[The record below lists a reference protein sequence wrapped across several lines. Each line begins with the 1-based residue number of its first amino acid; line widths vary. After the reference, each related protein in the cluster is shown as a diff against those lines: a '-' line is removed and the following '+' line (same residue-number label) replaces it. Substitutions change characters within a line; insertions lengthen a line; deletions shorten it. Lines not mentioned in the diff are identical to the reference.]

1 MTRAAIDLEW
11 VKDQIYELHFAI
23 QKGVFDK
30 DSEPLFKAKLETLEL
45 VKSQCQDL
53 TGFTIYNSLEME
65 QQSDRM
71 DKLGVPD
78 NSFFEQRVN
87 AILLEVENKDKW

>member
-1 MTRAAIDLEW
+1 MTRAAIDLDW
-11 VKDQIYELHFAI
+11 LNSQIYELNFAI
-23 QKGVFDK
+23 QKGIFDK
-30 DSEPLFKAKLETLEL
+30 ETEPLFEAKLEVLEL
-45 VKSQCQDL
+45 IRTQCKDL
-53 TGFTIYNSLEME
+53 TGFTVYNSLEME
-65 QQSDRM
+65 QQSERM